1 MPSIRFLHTSDLH
14 LGKRFGRFAE
24 ETRMALLQARQ
35 EILARLA
42 KLAQAHDATHVLI
55 AGDMFDTE
63 TPSDRVQRHALAAM
77 GAAPELQWWII
88 PGNHDSGAAEP
99 LCELALDQPMIAIFV
114 DQSFFGFYTQ
124 RTFRAFQEPSFL

>member
-63 TPSDRVQRHALAAM
+63 TPSERVQRQAGREARAREGRGVRPHAGQRLAE
-77 GAAPELQWWII
+77 GLD
-88 PGNHDSGAAEP
+88 GT
-99 LCELALDQPMIAIFV
+99 CVLA
-114 DQSFFGFYTQ
+114 
-124 RTFRAFQEPSFL
+124 RAL

>member
-63 TPSDRVQRHALAAM
+63 TPSDRVQRQALAAM

-88 PGNHDSGAAEP
+88 PAHDQVRYP
-99 LCELALDQPMIAIFV
+99 NNLQPTLEIKIDDTKKAC
-114 DQSFFGFYTQ
+114 
-124 RTFRAFQEPSFL
+124 